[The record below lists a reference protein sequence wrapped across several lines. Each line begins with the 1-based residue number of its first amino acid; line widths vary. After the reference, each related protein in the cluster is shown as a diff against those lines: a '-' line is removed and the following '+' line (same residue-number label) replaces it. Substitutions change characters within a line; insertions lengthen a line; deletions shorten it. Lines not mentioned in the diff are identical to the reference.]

1 MKNKII
7 NILKEIKERIVS
19 PVFWLG
25 VGSIIAIIFQTA
37 GIKFEEMTSW
47 EVLLDNIITIISNPY
62 MVISILVAVFS
73 FLNNPKNKKGF

>member
-1 MKNKII
+1 MKNKIK

-25 VGSIIAIIFQTA
+25 VGSIVSIIFQTA

-73 FLNNPKNKKGF
+73 FLNNPKNQKGF